1 MDTLLRA
8 IEKLI
13 PKKLYRAGQPIY
25 HWLLSFT
32 GAIIYRFPARKLT
45 IIGVTGT
52 KGKTSTTEYIASIL
66 EAAGYDTAVSNTIH
80 FKINGDAVP
89 NKYKMSMPGRFF
101 MQHFLYKA
109 VKAGCTH
116 AVVEITSEGAKFYR
130 HKWIWLDAFV
140 FTNLHPEHI
149 ESHGSFEN
157 YKNAKLSI
165 VPNLLRKDGILLVN
179 ADDEHAKDFRRAHN
193 GKTVSFSEK
202 DGAPHVVNSSGVM
215 MTYKGVR
222 MQSPL
227 RGTFNL
233 YNMLAAA
240 TATSTIGVDTQKIK
254 EGIENVHEISGRE
267 QRINHGQPF
276 DVVVDYAHTPD
287 SLEALYDAYKN
298 ERKICVLGNTGGGR
312 DTWKRPE
319 MAKVADEHCSH
330 IILTNEDPYD
340 EDPEAI
346 IDEMKEAITKKPC
359 EVILD
364 RKEAITRACEMAEL
378 GDAVLITGK
387 GTDPY
392 IMGPNGTKTPWSDA
406 EVVHSVLKYLAITK
420 HIRTQADGQPAEQ

>member
-1 MDTLLRA
+1 MDKILRT

-13 PKKLYRAGQPIY
+13 PRKLYKAGQPIY
-25 HWLLSFT
+25 HWLLSFV

-45 IIGVTGT
+45 IVGITGT
-52 KGKTSTTEYIASIL
+52 KGKSSTTEYVASIL
-66 EAAGYDTAVSNTIH
+66 EAAGHTVATSNTIH
-80 FKINGDAVP
+80 FKIDGEAVP

-130 HKWIWLDAFV
+130 HKWIWLDALI

-165 VPNLLRKDGILLVN
+165 VKNLAKKDGVLIVN
-179 ADDEHAKDFRRAHN
+179 ADDEHAKDFRRAHD
-193 GKTVSFSEK
+193 GLTVSFTEK
-202 DGAPHVVNSSGVM
+202 TGAPHVVNSSGVL
-215 MTYKGVR
+215 MTYDGTR
-222 MQSPL
+222 IQSPL
-227 RGTFNL
+227 RGTFNM

-240 TATSTIGVDTQKIK
+240 TVASALEIHIK
-254 EGIENVHEISGRE
+254 SIKAGIESVTEISGRE
-267 QRINHGQPF
+267 QRIAQGQPF
-276 DVVVDYAHTPD
+276 EVVVDYAHTPD

-319 MAKVADEHCSH
+319 MAAVADKHCAH

-340 EDPEAI
+340 EDPEKI
-346 IDEMKEAITKKPC
+346 IDEMRVAITKKPC
-359 EVILD
+359 EIILD
-364 RKEAITRACEMAEL
+364 RKEAIQRACELGEL

-392 IMGPNGTKTPWSDA
+392 IMGPNGTKIPWSDA
-406 EVVHSVLKYLAITK
+406 KVTRRILKHLAITK
-420 HIRTQADGQPAEQ
+420 HTELK

>member
-1 MDTLLRA
+1 MDTLLRK
-8 IEKLI
+8 IEKFI
-13 PKKLYRAGQPIY
+13 PKKLYKRAQPIY
-25 HWLLSFT
+25 HWLLSFA
-32 GAIIYRFPARKLT
+32 GAVVYRFPARKLT

-66 EAAGYDTAVSNTIH
+66 EAAGHRTAVSNTIH
-80 FKINGDAVP
+80 FKIDGNAVI

-101 MQHFLYKA
+101 MQNFLHKA

-116 AVVEITSEGAKFYR
+116 AVIEITSEGAKFYR

-165 VPNLLRKDGILLVN
+165 VPNLLHKEGILIVN
-179 ADDEHAKDFRRAHN
+179 ADDEHSKEFRHAHN
-193 GKTVSFSEK
+193 GKTISFTEK
-202 DGAPHVVNSSGVM
+202 DGTPHIVNSSGVM
-215 MTYKGVR
+215 MTYEGVR
-222 MQSPL
+222 IQSPL
-227 RGTFNL
+227 RGLFNL

-240 TATSTIGVDTQKIK
+240 SAASVVGVHVKKIK
-254 EGIENVHEISGRE
+254 EGLESVHEISGRE
-267 QRINHGQPF
+267 QQIKQGQPF

-287 SLEALYDAYKN
+287 SLKALYEAYKN

-312 DTWKRPE
+312 DIWKRPE
-319 MAKVADEHCSH
+319 MAKIADDYCAH

-340 EDPEAI
+340 ENPEKIVAEMSEAI
-346 IDEMKEAITKKPC
+346 IKKPC
-359 EVILD
+359 ETILD
-364 RKEAITRACEMAEL
+364 RREAIVRACELAEV

-392 IMGPNGTKTPWSDA
+392 IMGPNGSKTPWSDTKI
-406 EVVHSVLKYLAITK
+406 VQSVLKHLSITK
-420 HIRTQADGQPAEQ
+420 HTKTK